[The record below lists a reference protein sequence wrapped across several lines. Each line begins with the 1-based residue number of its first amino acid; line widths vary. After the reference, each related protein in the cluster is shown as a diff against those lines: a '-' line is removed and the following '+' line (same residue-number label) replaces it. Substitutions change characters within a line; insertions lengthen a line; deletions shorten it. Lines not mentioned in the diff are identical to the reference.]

1 MKPVVFIAEDE
12 PYIVESLTF
21 LMEQA
26 GFAVTVATDG
36 GLALEGIRQAQP
48 RVVILD
54 IMMKNRNGLEILKA
68 IRADPALH
76 HLPVLVLTAKGQDYD
91 RRTALDLGADAF
103 ITKPYSNGDVV
114 SRALEL
120 AASGGHA

>member
-26 GFAVTVATDG
+26 GFSVQVATDG
-36 GLALEGIRQAQP
+36 GLALEGIRQARP
-48 RVVILD
+48 RLVILD

-68 IRADPALH
+68 IRADPALL
-76 HLPVLVLTAKGQDYD
+76 HLPVLVLTAKGQDSD
-91 RRTALDLGADAF
+91 RRTAFDLGADEF

-114 SRALEL
+114 RRALAL
-120 AASGGHA
+120 AGGSA